1 MIKSLFRITIIEI
14 FKNCKADVQ
23 DNGIYLVIVDLNALL
38 WVIVGLVI
46 EPLSS
51 GSGLGSARK
60 ARLELG
66 S

>member
-1 MIKSLFRITIIEI
+1 MNFVTHLPWIPQRHD
-14 FKNCKADVQ
+14 AV
-23 DNGIYLVIVDLNALL
+23 
-38 WVIVGLVI
+38 WVGLVI

-60 ARLELG
+60 AQLELG